1 MRTTGRVFLL
11 MCIVTAGLLLL
22 HQVPTFSINDMESRP
37 VNMLSDIFPEEDDE
51 AEAVPEPVVPAPKR
65 QVVKYHPQGV
75 ELIEDFSGGK
85 TGGMDLFYDKLL
97 HAKTQKP
104 TVRIAYFGDSFI
116 EGDIL
121 TCDLREILQTTYGGS
136 GPGWVDCG
144 GGIGSNR
151 PTVTTRFQN
160 IKENVVL
167 KKPFNAQ
174 LQAISQRYYHASS
187 GATLRLTGTNY
198 RPHVGNWSKA
208 TLFFMTDADF
218 TVKAKPGQNEYI
230 TEEFTPSSDVQIQ
243 TTKGEMKE
251 IAYQFPNA
259 TTKTRLFGVALD
271 GNNGVALDNFSM
283 RGTPGFSLANIPVST
298 LKGIHQY
305 RPYDLIIL
313 QFGLNVVDDKATD
326 KQCRFYIDRMKKV
339 IENMHEAF
347 PEAGILVFSVP
358 DRVQRGAGGFH
369 TLGGIKRL
377 IGFQRILASECGVAF
392 LNVHQIMGGNESM
405 LKFVE
410 QGLAAKDYTHMNFK
424 GGKVIAEGIF
434 KSIQAGV
441 ENYRRELEAKE
452 Q

>member
-11 MCIVTAGLLLL
+11 MFILTVGLLLL

-37 VNMLSDIFPEEDDE
+37 VNMLSDIFPEEEE
-51 AEAVPEPVVPAPKR
+51 AEPIPEPVVPAPKR
-65 QVVKYHPQGV
+65 QVVKFHPQGV

-85 TGGMDLFYDKLL
+85 SGGMDLFYDKLL

-144 GGIGSNR
+144 GGIGTNR

-167 KKPFNAQ
+167 KKPFNTQ

-187 GATLRLTGTNY
+187 GATLRLTGTNF

-208 TLFFMTDADF
+208 TLFFITDADF
-218 TVKAKPGQNEYI
+218 TVKSKVGN
-230 TEEFTPSSDVQIQ
+230 EEFKSEDFSASPEVQVQ
-243 TTKGEMKE
+243 KSCGEMKE
-251 IAYQFPNA
+251 VSYQFPNA
-259 TTKTRLFGVALD
+259 TTNTRLFGVALD
-271 GNNGVALDNFSM
+271 DTNGVSLDNFSM

-326 KQCRFYIDRMKKV
+326 KQCRAYIDRMKKV
-339 IENMHEAF
+339 IVNMQEAF
-347 PEAGILVFSVP
+347 PEAGILIFSVP
-358 DRVQRGAGGFH
+358 DRVQRGANGFH

-377 IGFQRILASECGVAF
+377 IGFQRILASECEVAF
-392 LNVHQIMGGNESM
+392 LNVHEIMGGNESM
-405 LKFVE
+405 KKFVE

-434 KSIQAGV
+434 KSILAGV
-441 ENYRRELEAKE
+441 ENYRREQEAKE